1 MQLDTGHFFVGDF
14 LAFAI
19 MGSIDFRPYFQAVRC
34 GGVSNEA
41 DDYGQAFQGSA
52 PLTVCSHVATGAG
65 QTERSGSLFPA
76 EPVSACNKHG
86 RPKVQRLDENTE
98 LTAPRAD

>member
-52 PLTVCSHVATGAG
+52 PPVFRDVAKHAVLDFVPFAGARREM
-65 QTERSGSLFPA
+65 THL
-76 EPVSACNKHG
+76 
-86 RPKVQRLDENTE
+86 
-98 LTAPRAD
+98 